1 MGNTAVRRQ
10 LLLEYLLDCQHTTAG
25 ELNCAFQMC
34 SRTIQ
39 RAVGREFDRRGQH
52 PTVAMTGGRNDD
64 TDSRVSGRER
74 GGEIPMRL
82 KLTAAGWIPDRGE
95 RGRLSYCLR
104 GTGTISQKCKRFLYE
119 QIVRSGG
126 SVFSFPPW
134 RSFHR
139 ISPQKWLRGCSME

>member
-34 SRTIQ
+34 SRTIR
-39 RAVGREFDRRGQH
+39 RAVGRESDRRGQH

-82 KLTAAGWIPDRGE
+82 KLTAAGWIPDWESEKGSAVVCE
-95 RGRLSYCLR
+95 GREKYRKNVRMNYHSKLS
-104 GTGTISQKCKRFLYE
+104 KRRDGFP
-119 QIVRSGG
+119 
-126 SVFSFPPW
+126 FPPW
-134 RSFHR
+134 ESFYR
-139 ISPQKWLRGCSME
+139 KPLSIYLQRFSMK